1 MGSRVLL
8 ISVNQY
14 DFPHPVFPLGLAH
27 VDAAL
32 RHAGHQTRLVDL
44 NLNPPPL
51 PEIIAEFQP
60 DLVGLSLRNIDD
72 TLIRNRATFFD
83 VLTSV
88 CRDVRGATSAP
99 VVLGGSG
106 FSIFPE
112 QLLRLSGADFGIQ
125 GEGERPLLALLEALR
140 NGGNVGQIPGLVFR
154 DGDRVLANPREE
166 RTAAEEI
173 AIPER
178 SAELTD
184 FYLRRS
190 SVLNVQTQRGCA
202 LQCCYCTYPLLEGRK
217 YRRRPAEAVG
227 EELARLQSSG
237 ARYVF
242 IVDSVFNT
250 SPAHVR
256 QFCEEILRRNLRLQW
271 GCFLRPQHLTTELMK
286 LMARAGLRHVE
297 FGSDSFCDEVLAA
310 YGKQLTFDDI
320 LHSSELAR
328 SEGVAYAHF
337 LICGGPGETRDTLQS
352 SFANSRQLRS
362 AIVLARVGM
371 RVYPGTP
378 LFDRLCREQ
387 PGFERTD
394 LLPPYYYLT
403 PALPEAEVFEQLRGF
418 ARQSPNWIFDDP
430 PPAYFAM
437 AERLRA
443 RGTVGPLWSYLAI
456 LQRWGNSLAGPAESE
471 RAPCRRG
478 EFVLARPSP
487 VVLPSDRGSALAAG

>member
-32 RHAGHQTRLVDL
+32 RRAGHQTRVVDL
-44 NLNPPPL
+44 NLNPPPFR
-51 PEIIAEFQP
+51 EIAAEFKP

-72 TLIRNRATFFD
+72 TLIRNRQTFFG
-83 VLTSV
+83 VLTKV
-88 CRDVRGATSAP
+88 CRDVRRATSAP

-112 QLLRLSGADFGIQ
+112 RLLLLSEAEFGIQ

-140 NGGNVGQIPGLVFR
+140 NGGDVRQIPGLVFR
-154 DGDRVLANPREE
+154 AGDRVVANAREE

-184 FYLRRS
+184 FYLQHS
-190 SVLNVQTQRGCA
+190 SLLNIQTQRGCA

-217 YRRRPAEAVG
+217 YRRRPPEAVG
-227 EELARLQSSG
+227 EELARLQRSG

-250 SPAHVR
+250 SPTHVR
-256 QFCEEILRRNLRLQW
+256 QFCEEVLRRDLHLQW
-271 GCFLRPQHLTTELMK
+271 GCFLRPQHLTAELMK

-297 FGSDSFCDEVLAA
+297 FGSDSFCDPVLAA

-320 LHSSELAR
+320 FHSSELAR
-328 SEGVAYAHF
+328 REGVAYAHF
-337 LICGGPGETRDTLQS
+337 LICGGPGETRDTLQV
-352 SFANSRQLRS
+352 SFENSRTLQG
-362 AIVLARVGM
+362 AIIMARVGM

-387 PGFERTD
+387 PGFARTD
-394 LLPPYYYLT
+394 LLRPYYHLS
-403 PALPEAEVFEQLRGF
+403 PALKEAELFAQLRAF
-418 ARQSPNWIFDDP
+418 TRRSPNWIIDDP

-456 LQRWGNSLAGPAESE
+456 LQRWGKSLADPAET
-471 RAPCRRG
+471 
-478 EFVLARPSP
+478 ARPPSP
-487 VVLPSDRGSALAAG
+487 RQGRGHA